1 MYLITVSFCICIL
14 FRENVEVFVC
24 LFYPLSFFHV
34 SNTPYSW
41 KWSTELLGAVLYIRA
56 IFSNN
61 SFLSFPVSFLSFPA
75 YFLPQ
80 TITDIALLSD
90 APWDTGAER
99 PLIRTCSPTC
109 DTVQFVPFSKMPHVT
124 HPHADRPLQNN
135 ESPFLQLSSRERA
148 VCQRH
153 TQTAVRARLG
163 GKGNAKGK
171 GSEQEESLLLP
182 GLHILQ
188 PRGKPYQ
195 NRHTLRYRAS
205 LISTVSPS
213 LPHPHHFTEL
223 SRDSVVLFTI

>member
-1 MYLITVSFCICIL
+1 MIQCS
-14 FRENVEVFVC
+14 
-24 LFYPLSFFHV
+24 LSLSLKCHMWP
-34 SNTPYSW
+34 TP
-41 KWSTELLGAVLYIRA
+41 
-56 IFSNN
+56 
-61 SFLSFPVSFLSFPA
+61 
-75 YFLPQ
+75 
-80 TITDIALLSD
+80 
-90 APWDTGAER
+90 
-99 PLIRTCSPTC
+99 
-109 DTVQFVPFSKMPHVT
+109 M
-124 HPHADRPLQNN
+124 QNN

-153 TQTAVRARLG
+153 TQTAVRAHLG

-213 LPHPHHFTEL
+213 LPPPPPLHWTFKRFCCVIHYIKYFALTWLKKNSLVCMKESTFLALSNFFWSLAFTASWNLKRIKEYKTWTIINWTEFKFL
-223 SRDSVVLFTI
+223 GSLIFIIFICISKSVGWNLVKLFRLH